1 MTAKRCSFEYKRK
14 AHYNEFMAVK
24 LARQLMDK
32 DEDEEVSE
40 QESDGES
47 KVIKMA
53 ENEDAEDTVIDD
65 SEVDV
70 KDSNEG
76 VGIAP

>member
-1 MTAKRCSFEYKRK
+1 
-14 AHYNEFMAVK
+14 MAVK

-53 ENEDAEDTVIDD
+53 ENEDAEDTVMDD